1 MKGGSTMKF
10 NKKAGCVLVVC
21 FVAFALASTGDAAS
35 IVDKAKAEGKLIFY
49 TSMDSK
55 TANKLA
61 ENFGKKYGITPSV
74 FRSGTGKVLAKVEA
88 EFAANKSMWDVCQ
101 VSDMAPFIVWTR
113 KGLIEKYKP
122 KDFDKFF
129 DYMKDRDGYWL
140 AVKSNTSVIAFNTNK
155 IKKAEAP
162 KSWKD
167 LLDPKWKGMISMS
180 NPYYAGT
187 TAVNIACIL
196 ELYGWD
202 YYRALVKNQPF
213 IGDSHGALQTMM
225 ISAERPLIAEQNNY
239 SVLPGKYK
247 GQPCDVTYPV
257 EGVTLSPGPA
267 GILKKAPHPNVA
279 KLFMDYI
286 CSKEAQEIIAAK
298 YYYPGRV
305 DVPAKG
311 QPSLGDLK
319 FLYPKISWLIE
330 NKQKLIDNFDTIMG
344 RK

>member
-1 MKGGSTMKF
+1 MKTFKQL
-10 NKKAGCVLVVC
+10 ALVVIIG
-21 FVAFALASTGDAAS
+21 VGILALASTVYSAS
-35 IVDKAKAEGKLIFY
+35 IEELAKKEGKIIFY

-55 TANKLA
+55 TANKLGQ
-61 ENFGKKYGITPSV
+61 NFEDKTGISCDV

-88 EFAANKSMWDVCQ
+88 EFAANKYMFDVVQ
-101 VSDMAPFIVWTR
+101 VSDMAPFIIWSR
-113 KGLIEKYKP
+113 KGLLEKYKP
-122 KDFDKFF
+122 KGFDKFF
-129 DYMKDRDGYWL
+129 DFMKDPDGYWL
-140 AVKSNTSVIAFNTNK
+140 AVKSNTSVIAYNTNI
-155 IKKAEAP
+155 IKKSDAP

-167 LLDPKWKGMISMS
+167 LLDPKYKDKISMS

-202 YYRALVKNQPF
+202 YYKQLAKLNPH
-213 IGDSHGALQTMM
+213 IDNSHGKLETLM

-239 SVLPGKYK
+239 SVLPDKNK
-247 GQPCDVTYPV
+247 GQPVEVVYPT

-267 GILKKAPHPNVA
+267 GILKKAPHPNAA

-311 QPSLGDLK
+311 QPSLSELN
-319 FLYPKISWLIE
+319 FLFPKITWLIE
-330 NKQKLIDNFDTIMG
+330 NKGDMVDQFDTIMG

>member
-1 MKGGSTMKF
+1 MNT
-10 NKKAGCVLVVC
+10 KKTTCWITVICIMVFG
-21 FVAFALASTGDAAS
+21 LASFTFAAS
-35 IVDKAKAEGKLIFY
+35 VEEMAKKEGKVIFY

-55 TANKLA
+55 TANILGQ
-61 ENFGKKYGITPSV
+61 NFQKKTGIKTEV

-88 EFAANKSMWDVCQ
+88 EFAADKYMFDVVQ
-101 VSDMAPFIVWTR
+101 VSDMAPFIIWAR
-113 KGLIEKYKP
+113 KGLLEKYKP
-122 KDFDKFF
+122 EGFDKFF
-129 DYMKDRDGYWL
+129 DFMKDPDGYWL
-140 AVKSNTSVIAFNTNK
+140 AVKSNTSVIAYNTNK
-155 IKKAEAP
+155 IKKSDAP

-167 LLDPKWKGMISMS
+167 LLDPKFKDKISMS

-202 YYRALVKNQPF
+202 YYRQLAKLNPH
-213 IGDSHGALQTMM
+213 IDNSHGKLETLM

-239 SVLPGKYK
+239 SVLPDKFK
-247 GQPCDVTYPV
+247 GQPVEVVYPT

-267 GILKKAPHPNVA
+267 GILKKALHPNAA
-279 KLFMDYI
+279 KLLMDYI
-286 CSKEAQEIIAAK
+286 CSIEAQEIIAAK

-311 QPSLGDLK
+311 QPSLSELK
-319 FLYPKISWLIE
+319 FLFPKITWLIE
-330 NKQKLIDNFDTIMG
+330 NKADMVDKFDTIMG